1 MRGLLSRGS
10 PVDIWPQDMVV
21 LEVPWGQSGQLGAGY
36 LVGQLDPKGPWL
48 SFPSL
53 FHFLS
58 FPPRTS

>member
-1 MRGLLSRGS
+1 M
-10 PVDIWPQDMVV
+10 DIWPQDMVV